1 MELIEQYESQSECD
15 YKDEHYLVRDNGS
28 VLRKPKEGKRPRPLD
43 DKWTFGTKD
52 NATGYMTLSGH
63 RVHII
68 VATAFHGPHDS
79 KRYVVDHIDTNRCNN
94 RKENLRWLTKLE
106 NILLNPIT
114 KAKIE
119 YICGSVDNFL
129 KNPSL
134 LNGHDSDDPN
144 FGWMRTVSKEEAANT
159 LENWHRL
166 FSNPRPKPASSGPI
180 GDWIYR
186 EQPFQKTPAMIE
198 PVERMKG
205 DLAETRKIEEKERKE
220 AQARHRKEVAEARK
234 RATQEKIS
242 NITEILISLA
252 NEQGWIIKKKQ
263 KGVNWKADLFV
274 ETGSEKIAVRI
285 ENPGRSPGDE
295 WDAMKQAGIRGL
307 WLGGVSG
314 YYDDKEM
321 PPFFD
326 VETVDSTCQVPLHD
340 EVSVPLKDFFLAFV
354 SNTLIQQETV
364 TASAIKVRFVPETC
378 YKCGAEHYFYFV
390 LGCYEGDNF
399 YANSEIDLFDPSVIR
414 CIEKYIC
421 EHPEFGYR
429 MGQIRDRHSNTMNQ
443 SYMSFGCPECDALV
457 GDHYVND
464 AIMDLIYE
472 KDDMYVHRIE
482 LEQPITISTKHWV
495 IK

>member
-28 VLRKPKEGKRPRPLD
+28 VLRKPKEGKQPRPLD
-43 DKWTFGTKD
+43 EKWTFGTKD

-68 VATAFHGPHDS
+68 VATAFHGPHAS

-119 YICGSVDNFL
+119 YICGSINNFL

-134 LNGHDSDDPN
+134 LNGHDSVDPN
-144 FGWMRTVSKEEAANT
+144 FCWMRTVSKEEAANT

-180 GDWIYR
+180 GDWIYG
-186 EQPFQKTPAMIE
+186 EQPFQKTPAMI
-198 PVERMKG
+198 K
-205 DLAETRKIEEKERKE
+205 AEERKE
-220 AQARHRKEVAEARK
+220 AQDRERKEAAEARK

-252 NEQGWIIKKKQ
+252 NEQGWIIKKEE

-285 ENPGRSPGDE
+285 ENPGSRPGEE
-295 WDAMKQAGIRGL
+295 WDAMKQDGIRGL
-307 WLGGVSG
+307 WLGGG
-314 YYDDKEM
+314 KGDYYDDKEW
-321 PPFFD
+321 PP
-326 VETVDSTCQVPLHD
+326 V
-340 EVSVPLKDFFLAFV
+340 
-354 SNTLIQQETV
+354 
-364 TASAIKVRFVPETC
+364 
-378 YKCGAEHYFYFV
+378 FYV
-390 LGCYEGDNF
+390 
-399 YANSEIDLFDPSVIR
+399 
-414 CIEKYIC
+414 
-421 EHPEFGYR
+421 
-429 MGQIRDRHSNTMNQ
+429 
-443 SYMSFGCPECDALV
+443 
-457 GDHYVND
+457 
-464 AIMDLIYE
+464 
-472 KDDMYVHRIE
+472 
-482 LEQPITISTKHWV
+482 
-495 IK
+495 